1 MVGSPATQ
9 GLIAGSAPRRKAVL
23 RRTVSERRTRR
34 GAIMLVLVL
43 AALGLAAIG
52 VSVAP
57 GQPGTIQG
65 KRAQVAALQAQ
76 LAAVDAKVER
86 AVEAFNGAR
95 YHLAVIGDRI
105 AENRRLLVRARR
117 DLKASQLILADRLRA
132 IYREGEPTLAQVI
145 LSSSSF
151 SAIADK
157 LDTMSQIAREDN
169 RVVENVREFKA
180 RTITARKQLL
190 VDRAQA
196 RVEVASRAREKDRVM
211 ALLRQ
216 RRAVLDNAQA
226 DLRRALAA
234 EEARQRAAAIAARAR
249 LQAEVTVTA
258 AGAPTSQPLLGPL
271 PSGDGNAAAASI
283 ALRYLGVPYVW
294 GGASPS
300 GFDCSGLASYV
311 YAQIGKSVPHYTGA
325 IFGEFPHVPSDQ
337 LQAGD
342 LVFFNG
348 LGHMG
353 IYIGNGQYVH
363 APHTGDVVR
372 VASLGDRSDY
382 VGAVRP

>member
-9 GLIAGSAPRRKAVL
+9 GLIAGSAPRRKAIL
-23 RRTVSERRTRR
+23 RRTVSERRPRR
-34 GAIMLVLVL
+34 GAITLVIVL
-43 AALGLAAIG
+43 AALGLAALG
-52 VSVAP
+52 ASVAP
-57 GQPGTIQG
+57 GQPATIEG
-65 KRAQVAALQAQ
+65 KQAQVAALQAQ
-76 LAAVDAKVER
+76 LAAVDAQVER
-86 AVEAFNGAR
+86 AVEAYNGAR
-95 YHLAVIGDRI
+95 YHLGIITDRI
-105 AENRRLLVRARR
+105 NENRLLLKQARR
-117 DLKASQLILADRLRA
+117 DLLASQMLLADRLRV
-132 IYREGEPTLAQVI
+132 IYREGEPTLAQVL
-145 LSSSSF
+145 LSSGSF
-151 SAIADK
+151 SAIVSK
-157 LDTMSQIAREDN
+157 LDTLDQITREDR
-169 RVVENVREFKA
+169 RVVQNVRDFKA
-180 RTITARKQLL
+180 RTIAARKALL

-196 RVEVASRAREKDRVM
+196 RIEVSRRAEERSRVE
-211 ALLRQ
+211 ALLGQ
-216 RRAVLDNAQA
+216 RRAVLANAQA
-226 DLRRALAA
+226 DLRQAIVA
-234 EEARQRAAAIAARAR
+234 EEARQRAAALASRQR
-249 LQAEVTVTA
+249 LQSEVTA
-258 AGAPTSQPLLGPL
+258 ATAPSEPLLGPL

-325 IFGEFPHVPSDQ
+325 IYGDFPHVPSDQ

-348 LGHMG
+348 LGHVG

-372 VASLGDRSDY
+372 VASLSARSDY